1 MSESHQQN
9 SDPLPDQKKTR
20 PVSEFMARD
29 PISITADK
37 TVCEATGIMKSKKIG
52 AILIKDEAE
61 EVIGIFTERDLLNR
75 VNLGEGDR
83 LSQIKLDE
91 VMTRDLITVD
101 QNDDYSQVL
110 EMMKDKN
117 LRHLPVTH
125 NGKVVGIV
133 SVRDIMRHYEENLE
147 NLLQKKEAQLLENM
161 SKIKESEERFRT
173 IFNNSAVS
181 ITFADNDERIIAWNP
196 LTLEILGLTE
206 NELYNLPVENLY
218 PPEEWERI
226 RSYNMRKFGKNYH
239 LEVKVKRGNGEL
251 IDADLSVSVLKDS
264 EGDVIGSIGIM
275 RDIRQRKEAETE
287 LKKSKEDLALANKD
301 LEENARMLR
310 ETVRAREDAN
320 RKLRETQGQII
331 QIEKMATIGTLAA
344 GFAHEI
350 KNPLAII
357 LQGMERM
364 KKQAADSA
372 DEKQKQYLK
381 IMSDAAVRA
390 NEVVTSILQYSRSA
404 RLDLKPVNVYDVVDS
419 AIELIFTNAKNRN
432 ILIQKHFTRV
442 SHLVVGDNVM
452 LQQVFFDLMTNA
464 MDAMPKGGDIDVYID
479 FKATENADDPEEKG
493 SFIIQV
499 KDTGQGMDKKQIAK
513 IFDPFYTT
521 KEVGKGTGLGLSTVF
536 LIVEKHQG
544 EISVNSQAGEGT
556 TFTVSLPAA

>member
-1 MSESHQQN
+1 MPES
-9 SDPLPDQKKTR
+9 DQPKTETSSAQKRTR

-29 PISITADK
+29 PVSVTADK
-37 TVCEATGIMKSKKIG
+37 PVCEATEIMRAKKIG
-52 AILIKDEAE
+52 AILIKDDKGDVA
-61 EVIGIFTERDLLNR
+61 GIFTERDLLNR
-75 VNLGEGDR
+75 IDLKKGEDLTR
-83 LSQIKLDE
+83 VTLND

-101 QNDDYSQVL
+101 ENEQYGQVL
-110 EMMKDKN
+110 QMMKEKN
-117 LRHLPVTH
+117 LRHLPVTRK
-125 NGKVVGIV
+125 GKVVGIV

-161 SKIKESEERFRT
+161 SRIKESEERFRT

-206 NELYNLPVENLY
+206 KELYNMPVENLY
-218 PPEEWERI
+218 PPQEWERI

-239 LEVKVKRGNGEL
+239 LEVKVRHSSGEL

-275 RDIRQRKEAETE
+275 RDIRQRKQAETE
-287 LKKSKEDLALANKD
+287 LKKSKEELALANKD

-310 ETVRAREDAN
+310 EMVRAREDAN

-357 LQGMERM
+357 LQGMERL
-364 KKQAADSA
+364 KKQTKDSA

-432 ILIQKHFTRV
+432 ILIQKHYTRV
-442 SHLVVGDNVM
+442 SHLVVGDGVM

-479 FKATENADDPEEKG
+479 FQEAENPDDPEEKG
-493 SFIIQV
+493 TFLIQV
-499 KDTGQGMDKKQIAK
+499 KDTGQGMDQKHIAK

-536 LIVEKHQG
+536 LIIEKHQG
-544 EISVNSQAGEGT
+544 QITVNSRLDEGT